1 MSYADGLLS
10 TGERIAHREKQHW
23 FVFVWGSKWAVGAI
37 LLGLVLLVL
46 SQNVGPDQRGI
57 VGIGV
62 AALVIGGLAV
72 LGWHIAR
79 FLNQEYVLTNRR
91 VLQVAGVLNKT
102 STDSSLEKINDA
114 RLSQSVFG
122 RIFGFG
128 DLDILTAAET
138 GIERFHMIRNPVGF
152 KKAMLDAKHEYERD
166 VAGTGFAP
174 SPPLRTDA
182 SPPRPVAAP
191 AAPAHGRRRDRVRR
205 HARPTARRGPELG
218 RADADALEP
227 GRPARPGRDQPRGV
241 RAQEGGPAQPV
252 VGPGRGSKARA
263 ATIRTTRTE
272 RFLCPTTSYPSRS
285 RSRSC
290 SWSDS
295 RSMNSATHWRRF
307 VSVMAPRSCSA
318 A

>member
-23 FVFVWGSKWAVGAI
+23 FVFVWGAKIAVGAI
-37 LLGLVLLVL
+37 ILGFILLVL
-46 SQNVGPDQRGI
+46 SQNVGPDQRGF

-62 AALVIGGLAV
+62 AVLVIGGLAV
-72 LGWHIAR
+72 LGWHILR
-79 FLNQEYVLTNRR
+79 YLNQEYVLTNRR

-122 RIFGFG
+122 RMFGFG

-138 GIERFHMIRNPVGF
+138 GVERFRMIRNPVGF

-166 VAGTGFAP
+166 VAGSGFAP

-191 AAPAHGRRRDRVRR
+191 AVAA
-205 HARPTARRGPELG
+205 TATDGDETLS
-218 RADADALEP
+218 ADTP
-227 GRPARPGRDQPRGV
+227 GRP
-241 RAQEGGPAQPV
+241 PA
-252 VGPGRGSKARA
+252 A
-263 ATIRTTRTE
+263 ALSSDELTRTLSSLADLRDRGAISPEEYE
-272 RFLCPTTSYPSRS
+272 RKKADLLSRL
-285 RSRSC
+285 
-290 SWSDS
+290 
-295 RSMNSATHWRRF
+295 
-307 VSVMAPRSCSA
+307 
-318 A
+318 

>member
-23 FVFVWGSKWAVGAI
+23 FVFIWGAKIAVGAI

-46 SQNVGPDQRGI
+46 SQNLATDQRGFA
-57 VGIGV
+57 GIAV
-62 AALVIGGLAV
+62 AVLVIGGLGV
-72 LGWHIAR
+72 LGWHILR
-79 FLNQEYVLTNRR
+79 YLNQEYVLTNRR

-138 GIERFHMIRNPVGF
+138 GVERFRMIRNPVGF

-174 SPPLRTDA
+174 SPPLRTDGG
-182 SPPRPVAAP
+182 PPRPVAAP
-191 AAPAHGRRRDRVRR
+191 APPDPATDGDETVS
-205 HARPTARRGPELG
+205 AGT
-218 RADADALEP
+218 P
-227 GRPARPGRDQPRGV
+227 GRPPT
-241 RAQEGGPAQPV
+241 
-252 VGPGRGSKARA
+252 A
-263 ATIRTTRTE
+263 ALSSDELTRTLSSLADLRDRGAISPEEYE
-272 RFLCPTTSYPSRS
+272 RKKADLLSRL
-285 RSRSC
+285 
-290 SWSDS
+290 
-295 RSMNSATHWRRF
+295 
-307 VSVMAPRSCSA
+307 
-318 A
+318 